1 MGSPS
6 TCTSFLGGACCRQ
19 LLLWKPA
26 LLWTPDLGLA
36 PARHG
41 KRMASA
47 VFSLPRVT
55 QGAFHLL
62 FRTVGM
68 KYRNTGWL
76 PSTLPFPLTET
87 SLGASYKAESLVSTF
102 LYMDKLTDRCALVAH
117 VSMLQGGRKW
127 TCIKVVGP
135 NLTSESP
142 RKTGVNRDGGV
153 VGRRAVRDPGSC
165 GQRCRLRALSH
176 S

>member
-6 TCTSFLGGACCRQ
+6 TCASFLGGACCQQ

-41 KRMASA
+41 KCTAS
-47 VFSLPRVT
+47 VDFSVPCVT

-62 FRTVGM
+62 FRTAGM

-76 PSTLPFPLTET
+76 SSTLPFPLTET
-87 SLGASYKAESLVSTF
+87 CLGASYKAESLESTF
-102 LYMDKLTDRCALVAH
+102 LYMDKLTDRWASVVH
-117 VSMLQGGRKW
+117 VCMLQGGRKW

-142 RKTGVNRDGGV
+142 RKTGVNRDGCV
-153 VGRRAVRDPGSC
+153 VGR
-165 GQRCRLRALSH
+165 
-176 S
+176 